1 MAVGANAMMHHF
13 TALIAIISYTK
24 ASEDAILAWHDEQN
38 LKEIASSPR
47 IYQLDDFLTASEC
60 EILRDHGAPGLEP
73 SLTIDRSSG
82 KVVPDPVR
90 TNMQMYVSM
99 KDSLEHP
106 FIKILVRRLYKLARM
121 PLGHGER
128 IQIGRYRIG
137 EKYDCHFDSELRQG
151 VIRSATIIVYLSDVE
166 GGETLFPMG
175 QDCHIL
181 TDCCTTNGTN
191 SVENVMKRV
200 HPKKGRAML
209 FFSHDLD
216 SKLNP
221 NAVHCS
227 CPVASGEK
235 WILQAWFRSQL
246 YDESPHNP
254 ITGDEFAE
262 L

>member
-1 MAVGANAMMHHF
+1 MKV
-13 TALIAIISYTK
+13 ICK
-24 ASEDAILAWHDEQN
+24 ATLYVSVVAESEVSVRAWRDEQF
-38 LKEIASSPR
+38 LKELSSLPR
-47 IYQLDDFLTASEC
+47 VYQIDNFLTAFEC
-60 EILRDHGAPGLEP
+60 DALRELGEPGLEP

-90 TNMQMYVSM
+90 TNMQMYVSA

-106 FIKILVRRLYKLARM
+106 SIRPLVRRLYKLARM

-151 VIRSATIIVYLSDVE
+151 VLRAATVIVYLSEAD

-175 QDCHIL
+175 QNCHIL
-181 TDCCTTNGTN
+181 EQCCNRSSSDT
-191 SVENVMKRV
+191 MRV
-200 HPKKGRAML
+200 HPKKGRALL

-227 CPVASGEK
+227 CPVTGGEK
-235 WILQAWFRSQL
+235 WILQAWFRTQL
-246 YDESPHNP
+246 YAESPHNP
-254 ITGDEFAE
+254 MQTNPTGDADPAE